1 MVFSM
6 DRAVVGRSSHNANR
20 FTVIDGCM
28 ISI

>member
-1 MVFSM
+1 MDESM
-6 DRAVVGRSSHNANR
+6 VGRSSHNANR